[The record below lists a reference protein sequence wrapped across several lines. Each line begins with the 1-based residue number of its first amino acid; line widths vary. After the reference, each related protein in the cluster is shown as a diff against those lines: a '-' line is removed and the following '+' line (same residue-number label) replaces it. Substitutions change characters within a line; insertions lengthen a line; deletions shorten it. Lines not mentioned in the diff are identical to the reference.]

1 MASAKLHRSGS
12 DAAGIALLG
21 AALFLGLA
29 AGRAHGGLVAPASP
43 EPAQPPA
50 AGDVNFDGRLDDED
64 VRAMVRALASRE
76 ELPSASIY
84 DLNGDG
90 AVDQDDLVWLLE
102 EISGVR
108 KAREVAQGPLDGALA
123 GLFLES
129 RVSRLDSTG
138 ARGVLASAGE

>member
-12 DAAGIALLG
+12 DAAGIALLA

-29 AGRAHGGLVAPASP
+29 AGRAHGGPGAARAP
-43 EPAQPPA
+43 EPAQHPA
-50 AGDVNFDGRLDDED
+50 MGDVNFDGRLDDED
-64 VRAMVRALASRE
+64 VRALVRALASRE
-76 ELPSASIY
+76 ELPSTSIY

-90 AVDQDDLVWLLE
+90 TVDQDDLVWLLE

-108 KAREVAQGPLDGALA
+108 KAREVAHGPLNGALA

-129 RVSRLDSTG
+129 RMSRLDSTG
-138 ARGVLASAGE
+138 ARGVVASASE